1 MRRLTLALV
10 PLALAACDHEPAGLV
25 MEELRVSMDVVTA
38 QPQPLPTSP
47 VLVLINNSP
56 GHQVDPHVFGGIAS
70 YSDFAAGAQIRYYD
84 FATGMDLAIPT
95 SGNRDQLS
103 DVNAGRIVF
112 TRILPSG
119 DESVMLFDATTGSA
133 PVEVN
138 PVSPGSLSWRSAVA
152 IGGNTIAYV
161 DHGLAADT
169 TGEIVLWDLVLGAA
183 TRITDDV
190 DFDQAPA
197 VSSDGNVIVWER
209 CSLTNNCDVAMAV
222 RAGGGWTVS
231 DVAATTAPEG
241 FPDVD
246 DGTVTWTE
254 HTGTDYDIFWRAVGG
269 GAVQQLALAGDQ
281 IHGAISGDLI
291 TFEGL
296 SGGNTDLFAYHMA
309 EGALYQITNTQGV
322 NESLNDVTVL
332 PGGSPSMHTVRV
344 VWQANDGSDG
354 MNNIY
359 GATFTRRG
367 RSDLRPGLTG
377 REPQLAP
384 GHREQPGCQARRGR
398 VRARR
403 GPGREHRHR
412 LQPDG
417 RLHQRGHGPGGQEDQ
432 RVSGEPADPGGERH
446 QGSAGMP
453 IGGNAS

>member
-1 MRRLTLALV
+1 
-10 PLALAACDHEPAGLV
+10 
-25 MEELRVSMDVVTA
+25 
-38 QPQPLPTSP
+38 
-47 VLVLINNSP
+47 
-56 GHQVDPHVFGGIAS
+56 
-70 YSDFAAGAQIRYYD
+70 
-84 FATGMDLAIPT
+84 
-95 SGNRDQLS
+95 
-103 DVNAGRIVF
+103 
-112 TRILPSG
+112 
-119 DESVMLFDATTGSA
+119 
-133 PVEVN
+133 VEVN

-359 GATFTRRG
+359 GATFTLLHG
-367 RSDLRPGLTG
+367 DVAGQISDLVSLV
-377 REPQLAP
+377 ESLN
-384 GHREQPGCQARRGR
+384 
-398 VRARR
+398 
-403 GPGREHRHR
+403 
-412 LQPDG
+412 
-417 RLHQRGHGPGGQEDQ
+417 LHQGIENSLDAKLDAA
-432 RVSGEPADPGGERH
+432 E
-446 QGSAGMP
+446 SALAAAQ
-453 IGGNAS
+453 GGNIVTACNLMDAFINEVMAQAGKKISVSQASQLIQAANDIKAVLGCP